1 MTTYADATGLDPMTD
16 QDAQL
21 LDDIEAEV
29 RRFCV
34 LPSEHAYVAVVLW
47 AATTHVL
54 NAFDYAA
61 RLVARSAEKR
71 SGKSRLGEVLAGLV
85 HDPLRTINASVAY
98 IFRSLDKEL
107 PPTILLDEAD
117 AIFGTKLKAEQNE
130 DLRGLLNAGHQ
141 RGLTY
146 GRTVGPM
153 HVPTEFPTFSM
164 AFIAGIGRMPDTIED
179 RAVVLRMRRRKHDEP
194 VSPFRQRRDNPPL
207 AALRERLADWAV
219 TAQDQLDGAEPK
231 MPAGVEDRAA
241 DTWEP
246 LLAVADL
253 IGGDW
258 PVRARVACLAMVS
271 DADQDEAEQSDGL
284 VLLADIKDRFENLT
298 IGFMPSA
305 VLCTEL
311 CQITES
317 PWRDMDLN
325 PSKLGR
331 RLSEYGIRTRHNTD
345 KSARGYRREDFLD
358 AWSRYLPEDDSDTD
372 PGTKASEGVP
382 PRPQGSDL
390 HKRPDTFGSPDTMKA
405 SDDFKASRHNRR
417 SEAIGTPSD
426 AFGPHIAGE
435 CSLPHCHLPSRPPG
449 GGLCQSCY
457 DHNTRAAS

>member
-1 MTTYADATGLDPMTD
+1 MSNYASGNDLPPMTNL
-16 QDAQL
+16 DAQL
-21 LDDIEAEV
+21 LDDIEIMV
-29 RRFCV
+29 RRYCV

-54 NAFDYAA
+54 DAFDYAA

-85 HDPLRTINASVAY
+85 HDPLRTVNASVAF
-98 IFRSLDKEL
+98 IFRSLDKDL

-117 AIFGTKLKAEQNE
+117 AIFGTKVKAEQNE

-194 VSPFRQRRDNPPL
+194 ISPFRQRRDNPPL
-207 AALRERLADWAV
+207 FALRDRLTDWAA
-219 TAQDQLDGAEPK
+219 TAQDQLDGADPK
-231 MPAGVEDRAA
+231 MPVGVEDRAA

-253 IGGDW
+253 IGGQW
-258 PVRARVACLAMVS
+258 PARARVACASMVHDS
-271 DADQDEAEQSDGL
+271 DEDEAEQSLGMH
-284 VLLADIKDRFENLT
+284 LLADVKDLFENMT
-298 IGFMPSA
+298 VSFIKSDI
-305 VLCTEL
+305 LCTEL
-311 CQITES
+311 CRITDA
-317 PWRDMDLN
+317 PWRDIDLN

-331 RLSEYGIRTRHNTD
+331 RLSEYGIRTGHNTG
-345 KSARGYRREDFLD
+345 KTERGYRREDFLD
-358 AWSRYLPEDDSDTD
+358 AWSRYLPQADND
-372 PGTKASEGVP
+372 PAPGAMASEGVQ
-382 PRPQGSDL
+382 PRPQAPDL
-390 HKRPDTFGSPDTMKA
+390 HKRPDTFERPDTMKA
-405 SDDFKASRHNRR
+405 SSDLKASGQTRR
-417 SEAIGTPSD
+417 SDPLWTPSD
-426 AFGPHIAGE
+426 TFGRLMPGE
-435 CSLPHCHLPSRPPG
+435 SQCSACPTGTAAPG
-449 GGLCQSCY
+449 RGICPACDDRLS
-457 DHNTRAAS
+457 AAS

>member
-1 MTTYADATGLDPMTD
+1 MMTTYADPGQLAPMTD
-16 QDAQL
+16 HAADL
-21 LDDIEAEV
+21 LDDIEAQV

-71 SGKSRLGEVLAGLV
+71 SGKSRLGEVLAALV
-85 HDPLRTINASVAY
+85 HDPLRTVNASVAY

-153 HVPTEFPTFSM
+153 HTPTEFPTFSM

-207 AALRERLADWAV
+207 FALRDRLADWAV
-219 TAQDQLDGAEPK
+219 TAHLELDGAEPK

-253 IGGDW
+253 IGGEW
-258 PVRARVACLAMVS
+258 PKRARTACVAMVS
-271 DADQDEAEQSDGL
+271 DSDEDEAEMSLGMH
-284 VLLADIKDRFENLT
+284 LLGDIKETFENLT
-298 IGFMPSA
+298 ISFMKSD
-305 VLCTEL
+305 VLCHEL
-311 CQITES
+311 CQITDG
-317 PWRDMDLN
+317 PWRDLDLN

-331 RLSEYGIRTRHNTD
+331 RLSEYGIKSGRNTTGNE
-345 KSARGYRREDFLD
+345 RGYRREDFLD
-358 AWSRYLPEDDSDTD
+358 SWSRYLPDADNSID
-372 PGTKASEGVP
+372 PGTKASEGVRS
-382 PRPQGSDL
+382 RPQASDL
-390 HKRPDTFGSPDTMKA
+390 HKRSDTFGASDAFKV
-405 SDDFKASRHNRR
+405 SDDFKASDHNRR
-417 SEAIGTPSD
+417 SSALLTDVPHFSGGLSRRFVWR
-426 AFGPHIAGE
+426 AFGLVE
-435 CSLPHCHLPSRPPG
+435 G
-449 GGLCQSCY
+449 GQGSGF
-457 DHNTRAAS
+457 DVSDDVA

>member
-1 MTTYADATGLDPMTD
+1 M
-16 QDAQL
+16 
-21 LDDIEAEV
+21 
-29 RRFCV
+29 
-34 LPSEHAYVAVVLW
+34 
-47 AATTHVL
+47 
-54 NAFDYAA
+54 
-61 RLVARSAEKR
+61 
-71 SGKSRLGEVLAGLV
+71 
-85 HDPLRTINASVAY
+85 
-98 IFRSLDKEL
+98 
-107 PPTILLDEAD
+107 
-117 AIFGTKLKAEQNE
+117 KAEQNE

-153 HVPTEFPTFSM
+153 HTPTEFPTFSM

-207 AALRERLADWAV
+207 FALRDRLTDWAA
-219 TAQDQLDGAEPK
+219 TAQAQLEGAEPK

-253 IGGDW
+253 IGGAW
-258 PVRARVACLAMVS
+258 PKRARAACLAMVS
-271 DADQDEAEQSDGL
+271 DADQDEAEQSDGI

-311 CQITES
+311 CQIIES
-317 PWRDMDLN
+317 PWRDIDLN

-331 RLSEYGIRTRHNTD
+331 RLSEYGIRTGHNTD

-358 AWSRYLPEDDSDTD
+358 AWSRYLSDEDSDTD
-372 PGTKASEGVP
+372 PAGKASEGVQ
-382 PRPQGSDL
+382 PRPQASDL
-390 HKRPDTFGSPDTMKA
+390 HKRPDAFDSPDTMKA
-405 SDDFKASRHNRR
+405 SGDLKVSGHNRR
-417 SEAIGTPSD
+417 SDAAWTPSD
-426 AFGPHIAGE
+426 AFGPLSARE
-435 CSLPHCHLPSRPPG
+435 CSWVGCSAPSRHPD

-457 DHNTRAAS
+457 DKTKAAS